1 VRDLKERGEF
11 TDVHRRLIED
21 ITQRHDQI
29 RKKVALAENRGT
41 PWDVIKSQTERD
53 FSSIFDDLLQIGEKL
68 DSDEMKRRYPNV
80 TQPQEICDNSMTWK
94 FLQKFLQNKAEQ
106 QVPRCLI

>member
-1 VRDLKERGEF
+1 MTQAERDKLKDKLADFSRRLDAQVRDLKERGEF

-29 RKKVALAENRGT
+29 RKKVALAEKRGT

-53 FSSIFDDLLQIGEKL
+53 FSSIFDDLLQIDEQL
-68 DSDEMKRRYPNV
+68 DSDEMKHR
-80 TQPQEICDNSMTWK
+80 
-94 FLQKFLQNKAEQ
+94 
-106 QVPRCLI
+106 

>member
-1 VRDLKERGEF
+1 MRQAERDELKDKLNDFSRRLDAHVRDLKERGEF

-80 TQPQEICDNSMTWK
+80 TRPQRN
-94 FLQKFLQNKAEQ
+94 L
-106 QVPRCLI
+106 

>member
-1 VRDLKERGEF
+1 MTQSERDELKDKLNDFSRRLEAQVRDLKERGEF

-68 DSDEMKRRYPNV
+68 DSDEMKGRYRNV
-80 TQPQEICDNSMTWK
+80 TRPQGN
-94 FLQKFLQNKAEQ
+94 L
-106 QVPRCLI
+106 